1 MMRSGSAGERSGF
14 SGGRLAMTSRSEA
27 YGQFRSIVT
36 AHPVGVA
43 ADLAYLVALANAA
56 GAGFALATCQA
67 PQP

>member
-1 MMRSGSAGERSGF
+1 MMRSGSAGERPGF
-14 SGGRLAMTSRSEA
+14 SNGRLAMTSRSEA

-43 ADLAYLVALANAA
+43 VDLAYLVAQANA
-56 GAGFALATCQA
+56 AGFALATCQA